1 MSFASGYAVDWVT
14 EGLAVGG
21 APMSYEALAAL
32 RAQGVDCILNLC
44 DEFCDLHWIEADQG
58 FEVYYLPIPD
68 EQAPDL
74 AELEKA
80 LDWLDEAI
88 YLGKRVLIHCRHGIG
103 RTGTVLNAY
112 LLRKGL
118 GHKLAGRTLRPL
130 RAKPQNFSQWRFVR
144 RYGKQAGRLSVR
156 EPSLESRNLVDLYP
170 FFADYERAV
179 EDVDVLL
186 GDGARPSALCGRDH
200 DRCCRDLVTMPLI
213 EAVYLNHA
221 VAMTLSRADRE
232 GVILRAVEALRA
244 LRRLGYDPQ
253 DPATRTP
260 ALAEAAR
267 EAGVLCPLSEMGEC
281 LVFDSRPLACRLA
294 DLAPRDR
301 AHQAVSVHLPGA
313 MKSISANLFFAY
325 TSQFPK
331 GPPMIFTL
339 PEVVSG
345 KFVQSF
351 FYSLMRL
358 GEADPGAD

>member
-1 MSFASGYAVDWVT
+1 MASASGYAIDWVT
-14 EGLAVGG
+14 DSLAVGG

-32 RAQGVDCILNLC
+32 RAQGIDCILNLC

-58 FEVYYLPIPD
+58 FEVYYFPIPD
-68 EQAPDL
+68 EHAPDL
-74 AELEKA
+74 EGLEKA
-80 LDWLDEAI
+80 LEWLDEAI

-118 GHKLAGRTLRPL
+118 GHKLAGRALRPL

-144 RYGKQAGRLSVR
+144 RYGKQSGRLSVR

-200 DRCCRDLVTMPLI
+200 DRCCRSLVTMPLI

-221 VAMTLSRADRE
+221 VTMTLSRTDRE
-232 GVILRAVEALRA
+232 AMVLRAVEAVRV

-253 DPATRTP
+253 EPATRT
-260 ALAEAAR
+260 ASLWRSYR
-267 EAGVLCPLSEMGEC
+267 EADVPCPLSELGEC

-294 DLAPRDR
+294 DLAPESL
-301 AHQAVSVHLPGA
+301 AHPAVTTHLPGA

-331 GPPMIFTL
+331 GPPMVFTL

-351 FYSLMRL
+351 FHSLMRL
-358 GEADPGAD
+358 GESAPGAN